1 MLHVPESLATAPV
14 CVVYM
19 RGLYVLDVLC
29 ELYQGERMNA
39 LYEGDVVWRRVDVCV
54 AWDRGFGAGA
64 RG

>member
-1 MLHVPESLATAPV
+1 M
-14 CVVYM
+14 
-19 RGLYVLDVLC
+19 LDVLC
-29 ELYQGERMNA
+29 ELYQGERMTA